1 MQAVRLTGW
10 QSPPELCEVPDP
22 IPGPGAVLLRVA
34 GAGLCHSDLH
44 LMHWAAGTLP
54 YDLPFT
60 LGHEVAGRVVALG
73 PGRPASTSATPS
85 SSTGR
90 GAAAS
95 AGVAASARSTSA
107 SARPGRAAAGWAT
120 TADWRSTS
128 SSPRRGCWCRSA
140 TSTP

>member
-73 PGRPASTSATPS
+73 LGAAGVDVGDSVVVYGPWGCGLCRCCSLGEEHQCERPASGGAGPRAGLRRR
-85 SSTGR
+85 TG
-90 GAAAS
+90 
-95 AGVAASARSTSA
+95 GVHR
-107 SARPGRAAAGWAT
+107 RPLG
-120 TADWRSTS
+120 
-128 SSPRRGCWCRSA
+128 RGCWC
-140 TSTP
+140 TLG